1 MDTGAECQIQVA
13 EFLAQAKREPERE
26 AHLING
32 RILASPCDQRSAD
45 TSPHGPRE
53 AHYPPKSKLGRSLI

>member
-45 TSPHGPRE
+45 TSLTDHARPIIPRT
-53 AHYPPKSKLGRSLI
+53 PNLDVR